1 MQNNVDFYAQNDII
15 LIRYLFASFAFIDSA
30 GKELPGRGFAN
41 RPRIRRRIAKGRKG
55 TEILTDNEGLIS
67 IGEMARYARISR
79 PALIHYDRLGLISP
93 VKRGDNNYRLYSSR
107 QLQSIR
113 LVATLQ
119 DIGMPLKEI
128 AKLVRRRTPENIL
141 SLLEQYD
148 AYMMRSIEKLQR
160 TQALMR
166 TLQNAVTEGLA
177 ADENRI
183 ESRHMEEESL
193 LLGPQIDYAGGKTIE
208 EAMLEFYAFCRER
221 DASLDLNYPVWG
233 VFSEQ
238 RIKNRDWNRPDRFYF
253 KMPDA
258 PDRKAAGLYLIGYT
272 RGYYG
277 SSSALYERMMTHI
290 EENGFEICGPTYE
303 TYPLNE
309 ISVVDSNKYLMQ
321 VSICVKHRERSD
333 AL

>member
-1 MQNNVDFYAQNDII
+1 MDD
-15 LIRYLFASFAFIDSA
+15 
-30 GKELPGRGFAN
+30 
-41 RPRIRRRIAKGRKG
+41 
-55 TEILTDNEGLIS
+55 EGLIS

-128 AKLVRRRTPENIL
+128 AELVQNRTPENIL
-141 SLLEQYD
+141 GLFEEYD
-148 AYMMRSIEKLQR
+148 AYVERSVEKLRR
-160 TQALMR
+160 TQTLMR
-166 TLQNAVTEGLA
+166 TLKGAITEGLT
-177 ADENRI
+177 ADENKI
-183 ESRHMEEESL
+183 ETRRMEAESL

-208 EAMLEFYAFCRER
+208 EAMLEFYAFCRKR
-221 DASLDLNYPVWG
+221 DESLDLNYPVWG
-233 VFSEQ
+233 VFSER

-253 KMPDA
+253 KMPGA
-258 PDRKAAGLYLIGYT
+258 PDRKEAGLYLIGYT

-277 SSSALYERMMTHI
+277 RSDELYKRMTAHI
-290 EENGFEICGPTYE
+290 EENGLEICGPTYE

-309 ISVVDSNKYLMQ
+309 ISTVDSNRYLMQ
-321 VSICVKHRERSD
+321 VSIRVKP
-333 AL
+333 L

>member
-1 MQNNVDFYAQNDII
+1 MDD
-15 LIRYLFASFAFIDSA
+15 
-30 GKELPGRGFAN
+30 
-41 RPRIRRRIAKGRKG
+41 
-55 TEILTDNEGLIS
+55 EGLIS

-93 VKRGDNNYRLYSSR
+93 IKRGDNNYRLYSSR

-128 AKLVRRRTPENIL
+128 TKLVQNRTPENIL
-141 SLLEQYD
+141 NLFEEYD
-148 AYMMRSIEKLQR
+148 AHVGRSVEKLRR
-160 TQALMR
+160 TQTLMR
-166 TLQNAVTEGLA
+166 TLKEAITEGLE
-177 ADENRI
+177 ADEDKL
-183 ESRHMEEESL
+183 ETKHAEEESL
-193 LLGPQIDYAGGKTIE
+193 LLGPQIDYTGGKTIE
-208 EAMLEFYAFCRER
+208 EAMLDFYAFCRER
-221 DASLDLNYPVWG
+221 DESLDLNYPVWG

-253 KMPDA
+253 KMPGA
-258 PDRKAAGLYLIGYT
+258 PDRKAAGLYLIGHT

-277 SSSALYERMMTHI
+277 RSDALYRRMTAHI
-290 EENGFEICGPTYE
+290 EENGLEICGPAYE

-309 ISVVDSNKYLMQ
+309 ISTADSNNYLMKI
-321 VSICVKHRERSD
+321 SISVR